1 MKRLRRMLQKTH
13 KTHKTRRSENPKLK
27 TKKVPVRMC
36 IACREGR
43 IKKDLVRVVA
53 SEGGLC
59 ADETGK
65 AHGRGA
71 YICPDVA
78 CLDKAKKTKAFE
90 RALEAPLDDNAYNAI
105 KRVILRRGIK

>member
-1 MKRLRRMLQKTH
+1 M
-13 KTHKTRRSENPKLK
+13 K

-43 IKKDLVRVVA
+43 PKKELVRVVV
-53 SEGGLC
+53 SENGLC

-71 YICPDVA
+71 YICPDVT
-78 CLDKAKKTKAFE
+78 CLDKAKKIKAFE
-90 RALEAPLDDNAYNAI
+90 RALEAQLDEDAYNAI

>member
-1 MKRLRRMLQKTH
+1 M
-13 KTHKTRRSENPKLK
+13 K
-27 TKKVPVRMC
+27 TKKMPVRMC

-43 IKKDLVRVVA
+43 PKKELVRIVA
-53 SEGGLC
+53 SDNGLC

-65 AHGRGA
+65 ANGRGA

-90 RALEAPLDDNAYNAI
+90 RALEAPLDEEAYNAI

>member
-1 MKRLRRMLQKTH
+1 M
-13 KTHKTRRSENPKLK
+13 K
-27 TKKVPVRMC
+27 TKKIPIRMC

-43 IKKDLVRVVA
+43 TKKELVRVVA
-53 SEGGLC
+53 ADGVLS

-71 YICPDVA
+71 YLCPNVE
-78 CLDKAKKTKAFE
+78 CLDKAKKIKAFE
-90 RALEAPLDDNAYNAI
+90 RSLETPLNEDAYNAI

>member
-1 MKRLRRMLQKTH
+1 
-13 KTHKTRRSENPKLK
+13 
-27 TKKVPVRMC
+27 MC
-36 IACREGR
+36 IACREGKP
-43 IKKDLVRVVA
+43 KKELVRIVA
-53 SEGGLC
+53 AEDGLV

-78 CLDKAKKTKAFE
+78 CLDKARKIKAFE
-90 RALEAPLDDNAYNAI
+90 RSLDAPLNEDAYNAI

>member
-1 MKRLRRMLQKTH
+1 
-13 KTHKTRRSENPKLK
+13 
-27 TKKVPVRMC
+27 MC

-43 IKKDLVRVVA
+43 PKKELVRVVA
-53 SEGGLC
+53 SEEGLK

-71 YICPDVA
+71 YVCPDVA
-78 CLDKAKKTKAFE
+78 CLDKAKKTRAFE
-90 RALEAPLDDNAYNAI
+90 RALETPLTEDAYNSI

>member
-1 MKRLRRMLQKTH
+1 M
-13 KTHKTRRSENPKLK
+13 K

-36 IACREGR
+36 IACREGKPKKELIR
-43 IKKDLVRVVA
+43 IVA
-53 SEGGLC
+53 SETGIVP
-59 ADETGK
+59 DETGK

-90 RALEAPLDDNAYNAI
+90 RALEAPLDEEAYNAI

>member
-1 MKRLRRMLQKTH
+1 MTSL
-13 KTHKTRRSENPKLK
+13 LK

-36 IACREGR
+36 IACREGKPKKELIR
-43 IKKDLVRVVA
+43 IVA
-53 SEGGLC
+53 SETGIVP
-59 ADETGK
+59 DETGK

-90 RALEAPLDDNAYNAI
+90 RALEAPLDEEAYNAI

>member
-1 MKRLRRMLQKTH
+1 M
-13 KTHKTRRSENPKLK
+13 K

-43 IKKDLVRVVA
+43 PKKELVRIVSNENVL
-53 SEGGLC
+53 SP
-59 ADETGK
+59 DETGK

-71 YICPDVA
+71 YLCPSVE

-90 RALEAPLDDNAYNAI
+90 RSLDTPLSEEAYNTI

>member
-1 MKRLRRMLQKTH
+1 MKA
-13 KTHKTRRSENPKLK
+13 
-27 TKKVPVRMC
+27 KKVPVRMC

-43 IKKDLVRVVA
+43 PKKELVRVVA
-53 SEGGLC
+53 ANGALS

-71 YICPDVA
+71 YLCPNVE
-78 CLDKAKKTKAFE
+78 CLDRARKTKAFE
-90 RALEAPLDDNAYNAI
+90 RALETPISEEAYSAI

>member
-1 MKRLRRMLQKTH
+1 
-13 KTHKTRRSENPKLK
+13 
-27 TKKVPVRMC
+27 MC

-43 IKKDLVRVVA
+43 PKKELVRVVV
-53 SEGGLC
+53 SEDGLQ

-71 YICPDVA
+71 YICPDVN
-78 CLDKAKKTKAFE
+78 CLDKARKIKAFE
-90 RALEAPLDDNAYNAI
+90 RALESPLDDDVYNAI

>member
-1 MKRLRRMLQKTH
+1 
-13 KTHKTRRSENPKLK
+13 
-27 TKKVPVRMC
+27 MC

-43 IKKDLVRVVA
+43 PKKELVRIVA
-53 SEGGLC
+53 SDNGLC

-65 AHGRGA
+65 ANGRGA

-90 RALEAPLDDNAYNAI
+90 RALEAPLDEEAYNAI
-105 KRVILRRGIK
+105 KRVILRRGLK

>member
-1 MKRLRRMLQKTH
+1 M
-13 KTHKTRRSENPKLK
+13 K
-27 TKKVPVRMC
+27 TKKAPVRMC

-43 IKKDLVRVVA
+43 PKKELVRVVA
-53 SEGGLC
+53 DEGVLS

-71 YICPDVA
+71 YLCPNVD
-78 CLDKAKKTKAFE
+78 CLDKARKTKAFE
-90 RALEAPLDDNAYNAI
+90 RALETPMSEEAYNAI